1 MSETVSKIRKLF
13 NKILRSKFW
22 ENKYFPYVMIFVF
35 SILLIWPTF
44 DGKFHLGDDQM
55 FHMANIETFSKGF
68 PFSIFS
74 KILPDIANNF
84 GFGVGIFYPP
94 LPHIAGAFIYKI
106 INVFGMGLVTTE
118 TILHFLIFFC
128 SGVIMYFL
136 GKEIFKDNKKGLVA
150 ALFYIT
156 YNYFFVDVIVRDALN
171 ESFMFIFMPLIFLG
185 LYHLFNNHNV
195 QKFYVCFVSG
205 YIGLMYSHLVMSVYF
220 TLFLL
225 VFLLFYIKDIFN
237 KKNFWHLCL
246 AALIILIFTSTF
258 TVPMIEHK
266 LSGVEYISFVE
277 RKWTIDDVWSMPFS
291 GYFTEYYYATG
302 SDINPGLIYSNL
314 NFIVIVFFVLALVR
328 IFRKKADKNLS
339 KFLLAIACFGIL
351 GIVFN
356 SFKGIWLHVPS
367 LLLSIQFPWRLSQF
381 VGFGFAL
388 VAAFGLD
395 SFLSMFKT
403 KFIPVA
409 LIIICVFLGAFT
421 IINNNNTIFIES
433 LSDYNVSVDG
443 AAREHFPL
451 KIYENID
458 DFWKKKYKINVL
470 NGEAD
475 VKILKDDVPYMK
487 FEVKNIDDTV
497 ELELPRIYYL
507 GYEITD
513 ENGNVINYDYND
525 PGYIS
530 LKIKNDGI
538 YELKYTG
545 TTAYKI
551 AFVIK
556 TVMII
561 IVIVFIIYYFL
572 KKKKLNGFSA

>member
-1 MSETVSKIRKLF
+1 MSDIVNKTKKLF
-13 NKILRSKFW
+13 DKIKRSKFW
-22 ENKYFPYVMIFVF
+22 ENKYFPYVMIFAF
-35 SILLIWPTF
+35 SVLLLWPSF
-44 DGKFHLGDDQM
+44 ERKFHLGDDQM
-55 FHMANIETFSKGF
+55 FHMANIETFSKGL

-74 KILPDIANNF
+74 KVLPDIANNF

-94 LPHIAGAFIYKI
+94 LPHIVGAFIYKF
-106 INVFGMGLVTTE
+106 INIFGMGVVTTE
-118 TILHFLIFFC
+118 TILHFLIFFT
-128 SGVIMYFL
+128 SGVTMYLL
-136 GKEIFKDNKKGLVA
+136 GKEIFKDNKKGLIA

-171 ESFMFIFMPLIFLG
+171 ESFMFIFMPLVFLG
-185 LYHLFNNHNV
+185 LYHLFNNHDV
-195 QKFYVCFVSG
+195 KKFYVCFVTG

-225 VFLLFYIKDIFN
+225 VFLLSYIKDIFK

-246 AALIILIFTSTF
+246 SALMILIFTSTF

-266 LSGVEYISFVE
+266 LSGVEYAAFVDRE
-277 RKWTIDDVWSMPFS
+277 WTYDYVWTMPFS
-291 GYFTEYYYATG
+291 GYFTEYYYGTG

-314 NFIVIVFFVLALVR
+314 NFIVIVFFVLALIR
-328 IFRKKADKNLS
+328 IFRKQADKKLS

-351 GIVFN
+351 GIVLN

-395 SFLSMFKT
+395 SYLTIFKT

-409 LIIICVFLGAFT
+409 LMIIFVFLGAFT
-421 IINNNNTIFIES
+421 IINNNKTSFMET
-433 LSDYNVSVDG
+433 LSDYEVSVAG
-443 AAREHFPL
+443 AAREHYPL
-451 KIYENID
+451 KIMQNME
-458 DFWKKKYKINVL
+458 DFWKKENKITVL
-470 NGEAD
+470 DGNAD
-475 VKILKDDVPYMK
+475 VKILENDVPYMK
-487 FEVKNIDDTV
+487 FEVKNIDDEV
-497 ELELPRIYYL
+497 KIELPRFYYL

-513 ENGNVINYDYND
+513 EDGKVIEYDYHN

-530 LKIKNDGI
+530 LKVDKEGV
-538 YELKYTG
+538 YEVHYTG
-545 TTAYKI
+545 TTAYKF

-556 TVMII
+556 LLMIVVI
-561 IVIVFIIYYFL
+561 ACFIVYDIL
-572 KKKKLNGFSA
+572 KKKKIVNT